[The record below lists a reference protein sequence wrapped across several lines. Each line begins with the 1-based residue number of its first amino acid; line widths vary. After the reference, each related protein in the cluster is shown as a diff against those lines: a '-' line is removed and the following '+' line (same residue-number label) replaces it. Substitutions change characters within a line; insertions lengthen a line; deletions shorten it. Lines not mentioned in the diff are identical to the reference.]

1 MSLAPPI
8 TSDPLLFDKLLEPIA
23 APLDELD
30 HQPLSQAASKL
41 KFAIFIRVLLFR
53 IFNQVRSLRN
63 LTLDLKSSPSAKP
76 LRLPSL
82 GLSTLHDAFVRYPS
96 CWVISLVQ
104 SVAPHLAQLPK
115 LSVLGQLWCV
125 DSSFWPVVRQL
136 GWLAHQGLK
145 GVRLH
150 LAFSLNTMCSVA
162 FFLTCDHS
170 PTTNERAMLMA
181 LVQAGVTYVL
191 DRGYISLPA
200 CRELVDRGAYFVVRA
215 RNNQRWRVLADIE
228 IAASE
233 VFNHLSGISDQV
245 VQLRSD
251 ANCTVLRL
259 VCFSCGKHRFCLLTN
274 RFDLRTHEIVLL
286 YAWRWQVELLF
297 RAWKHTLGGLHL
309 INLSEEGIATQ
320 FQMLV
325 LAAILWALLQQKTD
339 KLLADS
345 GRREESSKTSSKS
358 ESVTAQLSQVFR
370 ASWRL
375 LRRSLRVLANCLAQP
390 FSVYVKERYEL
401 RI

>member
-41 KFAIFIRVLLFR
+41 KFAVFIRTLLFR
-53 IFNQVRSLRN
+53 LFNQIRSLRD
-63 LTLDLKSSPSAKP
+63 LQLDLKTSTSAKL

-82 GLSTLHDAFVRYPS
+82 GLSTLHDAFVRYPCS
-96 CWVISLVQ
+96 WVIRLVQ
-104 SVAPHLAQLPK
+104 YVAPELAQLPE
-115 LSVLGQLWCV
+115 LSSLGQLWCV
-125 DSSFWPVVRQL
+125 DSSFWPLVRQL
-136 GWLAHQGLK
+136 GWLARQGLK

-150 LAFSLNTMCSVA
+150 LAFSLNTLCSVA
-162 FFLTCDHS
+162 FFLTCDKS
-170 PTTNERAMLMA
+170 PTAHERAMLMA
-181 LVQAGVTYVL
+181 LVQAGVTYIL

-200 CRELVDRGAYFVVRA
+200 CRELIDRGAFFVVRA

-228 IAASE
+228 VAASE
-233 VFNHLSGISDQV
+233 VLNHLSEISDQV

-251 ANCTVLRL
+251 AHCTVLRL
-259 VCFSCGKHRFCLLTN
+259 VCFTCGKHRFCLLTN
-274 RFDLRTHEIVLL
+274 RFDLRTHEIILL

-309 INLSEEGIATQ
+309 INLSEEGIALQ

-325 LAAILWALLQQKTD
+325 LAAILWALLQQHSD

-345 GRREESSKTSSKS
+345 GRKEESSKTGSK
-358 ESVTAQLSQVFR
+358 SVTAQLSQVFR
-370 ASWRL
+370 VTWRM
-375 LRRSLRVLANCLAQP
+375 LRKSLRVLANCLAQP